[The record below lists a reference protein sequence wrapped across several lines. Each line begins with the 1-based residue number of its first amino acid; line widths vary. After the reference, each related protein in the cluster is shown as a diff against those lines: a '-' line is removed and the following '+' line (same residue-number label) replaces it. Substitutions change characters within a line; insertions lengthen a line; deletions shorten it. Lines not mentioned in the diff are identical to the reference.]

1 MTTCQCKICANT
13 QDNQVVIAKEM
24 MLGFRD
30 EFAYFKCSSCGCLQI
45 AAPPEDLAKYYPS
58 ESYYSYRPAVAPNS
72 KKKKLNNFLKY
83 CLFNAYWHLNAPLQK
98 FPYVRNFS
106 WLNSL
111 QRIAKTSAILDIGCG
126 SGHLLQ
132 EMSMWGFK
140 NLTGIDPFIENDIS
154 YTSGVKILKSS
165 VFNHVGKYDLIMLHH
180 SFEHMDNPYGV
191 LNKLHQLLN
200 PGGELLI
207 RIPVSDSFAWRK
219 YGVNWVQL
227 DAPRHLFLYTTKSIV
242 RLAKN
247 CGFILKQTLYDST
260 AAQFLLS
267 EKYCK
272 DITLH
277 ENIDVSPSYI
287 RKCKKQAAYLNKMKD
302 GDQACFVLKKCRE
315 NTEFSKG

>member
-1 MTTCQCKICANT
+1 MTTYQCKICANT
-13 QDNQVVIAKEM
+13 QNNQVVIAKEM

-30 EFAYFKCSSCGCLQI
+30 EFTYFKCSSCGCLQI
-45 AAPPEDLAKYYPS
+45 VMPPEDLSKYYPS
-58 ESYYSYRPAVAPNS
+58 ENYYSYQPAIAPTS
-72 KKKKLNNFLKY
+72 KKEKWNNFLK
-83 CLFNAYWHLNAPLQK
+83 CGLFNAYWHLKMPLQK

-111 QRIAKTSAILDIGCG
+111 QKIAKTSAILDIGCG
-126 SGHLLQ
+126 NGHLLQ

-154 YTSGVKILKSS
+154 YTSGVKILKST

-180 SFEHMDNPYGV
+180 SFEHMDNPYNV
-191 LNKLHQLLN
+191 LNQLHQLLN
-200 PGGELLI
+200 PEGELLI

-227 DAPRHLFLYTTKSIV
+227 DAPRHLFLYTTKSIA
-242 RLAKN
+242 RLAKCCN
-247 CGFILKQTLYDST
+247 FILKQVRYDST
-260 AAQFLLS
+260 AAQFLQS

-277 ENIDVSPSYI
+277 ENIDVSSSYI
-287 RKCKKQAAYLNKMKD
+287 RKCKKQAVYLNKMKD
-302 GDQACFVLKKCRE
+302 GDQACFVLKKCQE
-315 NTEFSKG
+315 NTEFSKD